1 MSLRFGREFYKMS
14 GSGNDFVVFDARRDA
29 PGELEDPDLV
39 RRLCARATGIGADGV
54 VFLEGSE
61 SADFG
66 MRYYNSDGSR
76 ATLCG
81 NAALC
86 VTRLAAELGA
96 ATASGMVFESDAGLI
111 EARLREGA
119 PEIDLQPVREVS
131 EDFAVERHGG
141 ERRIGFALVGVPHL
155 VVLCEDAAQAD
166 VLGRGRTLRHLPTL
180 PHGANVNFLSPDG
193 PCWAMRTFER
203 GVEGE
208 TLACGTGAV
217 ASAILL
223 TLWGLTDGAICL
235 RTRSGKQLTV
245 RLQRDGALW
254 APSLSGEGRVVFHAS
269 LGEL

>member
-29 PGELEDPDLV
+29 PGELADPANV
-39 RRLCARATGIGADGV
+39 ERMCARATGIGADGV

-61 SADFG
+61 VADFS
-66 MRYYNSDGSR
+66 MRYYNRDGSR
-76 ATLCG
+76 ASLCG

-96 ATASGMVFESDAGLI
+96 ATAGGMVFESDAGRI
-111 EARLREGA
+111 EARLRDGE
-119 PEIDLQPVREVS
+119 PEIDLQPVSEVL
-131 EDFAVERHGG
+131 EDFEVAHQEG
-141 ERRIGFALVGVPHL
+141 ERRIGFSLVGDPHL
-155 VVLCEDAAQAD
+155 VILCEDVSRAD
-166 VLGRGRTLRHLPTL
+166 VQGRGRSLRHHPALA
-180 PHGANVNFLSPDG
+180 HGANVNFVSPEG
-193 PCWAMRTFER
+193 ACWAMRTFER

-223 TLWGLTDGAICL
+223 SLWGLTDGAICI

-245 RLQRDGALW
+245 RLERSDGLW
-254 APSLSGEGRVVFHAS
+254 LPSLSGEGRVVFHAS